1 MDFTYC
7 LLQGLQFC
15 VKMFIIILNWL
26 ERLFIC
32 SFEQETVIIKLH
44 KYQLQHNQK
53 QLETLLIEVYVFVS
67 LKLELMFRRKSL
79 LLGLQILKIQGYRK
93 SWTGFETVIT

>member
-7 LLQGLQFC
+7 PFQGLRFRA
-15 VKMFIIILNWL
+15 KTFIIFLIWI
-26 ERLFIC
+26 ERIFFC

-53 QLETLLIEVYVFVS
+53 QLETLSIEVLFFVS
-67 LKLELMFRRKSL
+67 LKLELTFRRTCL
-79 LLGLQILKIQGYRK
+79 
-93 SWTGFETVIT
+93 